1 MNCLLSRAVI
11 RPALILLRL
20 CYVSCYGLL
29 RLQLRRDMYKNW
41 SAYACVT
48 VCYALQVSNRSP
60 NTKRRA
66 TTSSVDPYQVSSPQ
80 AHTPDLLR
88 QLTPRTFS
96 KHLARHTLTRPLR
109 RLTPYRF
116 RAPFTTFNKDN
127 QQFQSTPFRF
137 RRLKRTRH
145 GLRLTGFEPL
155 TNYKNEML
163 QQVLST
169 PIRFRR
175 RRRTHQICYANL
187 RHASFLSTSRVA
199 PYKCWR
205 NRS

>member
-1 MNCLLSRAVI
+1 
-11 RPALILLRL
+11 
-20 CYVSCYGLL
+20 
-29 RLQLRRDMYKNW
+29 MYRNW
-41 SAYACVT
+41 SAYAYVT
-48 VCYALQVSNRSP
+48 LAYALQVSPTYQIS
-60 NTKRRA
+60 KRI
-66 TTSSVDPYQVSSPQ
+66 TQPSSVDSYQVSSPQ

-155 TNYKNEML
+155 TNYKNEMQ